1 MGFEWLAVAMFF
13 GFIVI
18 LMAGYP
24 VAFSFAGTAIIFGT
38 IGYFVGAVDPN
49 RLRALLFIW
58 FGTMSNFTLLAIP
71 YFIFLGAI
79 LEKSGLAEDL
89 LNTIGILLGP
99 MRGGLALTVI
109 IVGTLLAATTG
120 VVAATIIVMGMLTMP
135 TMLKYGYDKR
145 LTAGLIVASGTM
157 AQMIPPSLVLVL
169 LSDQVGV
176 DVGDLFLGAIV
187 PGLMLAGCYAL
198 YALFVA
204 FTRPGAAPP
213 LPPEARTVKGW
224 ALALQALNSVLPPVL
239 LIMAV
244 LGSIFGGIAT
254 PTEAGTVGAVGALL
268 LAAIDGRLNWKLIKD
283 SSFSTMR
290 TTSLVV
296 MILFCAS
303 MFSLIFD
310 ALGGKTLITQML
322 VNAPGG
328 FWGFVI
334 IANIAVFILGI
345 PLEFTEICFIVM
357 PLFVPAMDLLGID
370 KLWFSIVMAINLQT
384 AFISPP
390 VGFSLFYLQ
399 SVAPKEVTTVDIH
412 RSALPFVAIQLI
424 VLLVVIFFPQT
435 VTWLVDLSNEMR
447 RNASADPSG
456 MTVMTLWLYT
466 LIGGLVLVI
475 FGRILRRSS
484 RAAVIPA

>member
-1 MGFEWLAVAMFF
+1 MGYEWLAVAMFF

-24 VAFSFAGTAIIFGT
+24 VAFSFAGTAIVFGL

-49 RLRALLFIW
+49 RLKALLFIW

-99 MRGGLALTVI
+99 MRGGLGLTVV

-120 VVAATIIVMGMLTMP
+120 VVAATIIVMGMLMLP

-145 LTAGLIVASGTM
+145 LATGLIVSSGTL

-176 DVGDLFLGAIV
+176 DVGDLFMGAVV
-187 PGLMLAGCYAL
+187 PGLMLAGSYAL

-204 FTRPGAAPP
+204 FTRPGAAPA

-224 ALALQALNSVLPPVL
+224 PLALQTLNSVLPPIL

-254 PTEAGTVGAVGALL
+254 PTEAGTVGAMGALL
-268 LAAIDGRLNWKLIKD
+268 LAATDGRLNWKLLKD
-283 SSFSTMR
+283 ASFSTMR

-310 ALGGKTLITQML
+310 ALGGKTLITELL

-328 FWGFVI
+328 YWGFI
-334 IANIAVFILGI
+334 LIANIAVFILGI

-399 SVAPKEVTTVDIH
+399 STAPKEITTLDIH
-412 RSALPFVAIQLI
+412 RSAIPFVLIQIVILI
-424 VLLVVIFFPQT
+424 LVIAFPQT
-435 VTWLVDLSNEMR
+435 VTGLVNVSNEMR
-447 RNASADPSG
+447 RNASADAGGLS
-456 MTVMTLWLYT
+456 VMTIWLYT
-466 LIGGLVLVI
+466 LLTGFGLVIL
-475 FGRILRRSS
+475 GRILRRWT
-484 RAAVIPA
+484 PAPRIA